1 MARPKICKNICAMPN
16 YYEFS
21 PINNDSEESYD
32 ALSMSLEEYEVIRL
46 IDKMN
51 MTQEQCAE
59 QMGVSRPTVQII
71 YENARKKIA
80 DFLVDGK
87 LLKLEGGNYR
97 LCDRVHRH
105 CHREFCCKE
114 LEFQKRK
121 ASVEVEEQ

>member
-1 MARPKICKNICAMPN
+1 MPD

-21 PINNDSEESYD
+21 PISTETEENYDS
-32 ALSMSLEEYEVIRL
+32 LSMSLEEFEVIRL

-71 YENARKKIA
+71 YETARKKLA
-80 DFLVDGK
+80 DFLVEGK
-87 LLKLEGGNYR
+87 FLKLEGGNYR
-97 LCDRVHRH
+97 LCDRVNRH

-114 LEFQKRK
+114 LEFQKMK
-121 ASVEVEEQ
+121 ANAKLEGQ